1 MTPRDDAS
9 WCRNPRFFSVAALHA
24 FTIKPATAYFPDAC
38 TERLLMSDSSSSVT
52 TVVANDG
59 LRYKSKAPGSAFGPN
74 ATCATMSC
82 IKCGVHRPRS
92 LLMTKRVAGRL
103 YLACSPSCEALKLEL
118 DKQPR

>member
-1 MTPRDDAS
+1 
-9 WCRNPRFFSVAALHA
+9 
-24 FTIKPATAYFPDAC
+24 
-38 TERLLMSDSSSSVT
+38 MSDSSSSVA

-118 DKQPR
+118 DSRHSG

>member
-1 MTPRDDAS
+1 
-9 WCRNPRFFSVAALHA
+9 
-24 FTIKPATAYFPDAC
+24 
-38 TERLLMSDSSSSVT
+38 MSDSSSSVA

-59 LRYKSKAPGSAFGPN
+59 LRYKSKAPGSSFGPN

-118 DKQPR
+118 DNRHG